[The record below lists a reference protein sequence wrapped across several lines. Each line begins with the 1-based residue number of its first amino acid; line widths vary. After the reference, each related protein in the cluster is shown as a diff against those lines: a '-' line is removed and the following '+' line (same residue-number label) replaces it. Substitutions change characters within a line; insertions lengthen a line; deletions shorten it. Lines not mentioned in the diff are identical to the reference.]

1 MLFLMILATSP
12 GVLPSPASIVRNP
25 STPSFLPTLSSGLGG
40 ALHWLDS
47 NQSSSGSYGDYR
59 EHWAA
64 AAAYALWLNNSNAAN
79 AALSY
84 SYLAK
89 QMSDPSSWF
98 WGAYGEAD
106 VPGLVLYSIAS
117 SSNLGLVNPR
127 SVAAELLQF
136 QKSTGGFAG
145 YYDLDRGQTVTSSV
159 DTDMA
164 LLGLLSSNLC
174 CRHGGHHQLVP
185 VQLIPAQNRTRA
197 IQYLLTLQNTDGSFN
212 LTSTRSYDPIYSL
225 GPDPVSITALTLLA
239 LKSYGFTIDQA
250 PISNGL
256 RFLSEAVLASSCEN
270 GHVYSTAVST
280 LVFNA
285 FDQPYESAAST
296 VYILSQENRDGG
308 FSDSSR
314 SSYPRSDALDTGW
327 AAIALEPQST
337 GEARIPSPTNC
348 LPVAVFSFSPQP
360 STVGVSVQ
368 FNASKSYDLDTDQLS
383 FIWTFGDGSSGEGV
397 NPNHTYTEAGNFTIT
412 LTVIDSG
419 TNPGPLSGTKSGTI
433 TIQPST
439 VQKSPGLPISTEALW
454 IILGAIGLVAVIA
467 VAFDVGRR
475 STRRPPAHTA

>member
-1 MLFLMILATSP
+1 LA
-12 GVLPSPASIVRNP
+12 A
-25 STPSFLPTLSSGLGG
+25 
-40 ALHWLDS
+40 
-47 NQSSSGSYGDYR
+47 NQSSSGSFGDYR

-89 QMSDPSSWF
+89 QMSDSSSWF
-98 WGAYGEAD
+98 WGTYGEAD
-106 VPGLVLYSIAS
+106 IPGFVLYSLAS

-127 SVAAELLQF
+127 GVAAELLQF

-145 YYDLDRGQTVTSSV
+145 YYELDQGQTVTSSV

-174 CRHGGHHQLVP
+174 CRHGGHHQLLP

-197 IQYLLTLQNTDGSFN
+197 IQYLLNLQNPDGSFN

-256 RFLSEAVLASSCEN
+256 KFLSEAVLANSCRN
-270 GHVYSTAVST
+270 GQVYSTTVST
-280 LVFNA
+280 LVFKA
-285 FDQPYESAAST
+285 FDQPYEWAAST
-296 VYILSQENRDGG
+296 VYILSQQNSDGG

-314 SSYPRSDALDTGW
+314 SSYPQSDALDTGW
-327 AAIALEPQST
+327 AAIALEAQST
-337 GEARIPSPTNC
+337 GEARIPSLTNC
-348 LPVAVFSFSPQP
+348 PPVAAFSFSPQP
-360 STVGVSVQ
+360 STVGVAVQ
-368 FNASKSYDLDTDQLS
+368 FNASKSYGLDTDQLS

-397 NPNHTYTEAGNFTIT
+397 NPSHTYTEAGNFTVT

-419 TNPGPLSGTKSGTI
+419 TNPGPLSGTKSETI
-433 TIQPST
+433 TIQGST
-439 VQKSPGLPISTEALW
+439 VQKSPSLPISTAALW

-475 STRRPPAHTA
+475 SSRRPLTHTA

>member
-1 MLFLMILATSP
+1 
-12 GVLPSPASIVRNP
+12 
-25 STPSFLPTLSSGLGG
+25 
-40 ALHWLDS
+40 
-47 NQSSSGSYGDYR
+47 
-59 EHWAA
+59 
-64 AAAYALWLNNSNAAN
+64 
-79 AALSY
+79 
-84 SYLAK
+84 
-89 QMSDPSSWF
+89 MSDSSSWF

-106 VPGLVLYSIAS
+106 VPGFVLYSIAS
-117 SSNLGLVNPR
+117 SSNLGLVNPKG
-127 SVAAELLQF
+127 VATELLEF
-136 QKSTGGFAG
+136 QRPTGGFAG
-145 YYDLDRGQTVTSSV
+145 YYDLDQGQTVTSSV

-174 CRHGGHHQLVP
+174 CRHSGHHQLVP

-197 IQYLLTLQNTDGSFN
+197 IQYLLTLQNPDGSFN

-225 GPDPVSITALTLLA
+225 GPDPVSITALTLLV

-256 RFLSEAVLASSCEN
+256 KFLSEAVLANSCRN
-270 GHVYSTAVST
+270 GHAYSTTVST
-280 LVFNA
+280 LVFKA
-285 FDQPYESAAST
+285 FDQPYEWAAST
-296 VYILSQENRDGG
+296 VYILSQQNSDGG

-314 SSYPRSDALDTGW
+314 SSYPQSDALDTGW
-327 AAIALEPQST
+327 AAIALEAQST
-337 GEARIPSPTNC
+337 GEARIPSLPNC
-348 LPVAVFSFSPQP
+348 PPVAAFSFSPQP

-368 FNASKSYDLDTDQLS
+368 FNASKSYDLDADQLS

-397 NPNHTYTEAGNFTIT
+397 NPGHTYIEAGNFTVT

-419 TNPGPLSGTKSGTI
+419 TNPGPLSGTKSGII

-439 VQKSPGLPISTEALW
+439 VQKSPGLPISTAALW

-475 STRRPPAHTA
+475 SARRPIAPTPASR

>member
-1 MLFLMILATSP
+1 MVLVTSTII
-12 GVLPSPASIVRNP
+12 VPSPSNIVRNP
-25 STPSFLPTLSSGLGG
+25 STTSFLRTLSSGLDG
-40 ALHWLDS
+40 ALQWLVANQNS
-47 NQSSSGSYGDYR
+47 NGSYGAFE
-59 EHWAA
+59 EHLAA
-64 AAAYALWLNNSNAAN
+64 SAAYALWLNDSNSAN

-84 SYLAK
+84 SYLSK
-89 QMSDPSSWF
+89 QMSDSSSWF

-106 VPGLVLYSIAS
+106 VPGFMLYSIAS

-127 SVAAELLQF
+127 DVAAELLQF

-197 IQYLLTLQNTDGSFN
+197 IQYLLTLQNPDGSFN

-239 LKSYGFTIDQA
+239 LKSSGFTIDQA

-270 GHVYSTAVST
+270 GQVYSTAVST
-280 LVFNA
+280 LVFKA

-296 VYILSQENRDGG
+296 VYILSQQNSDGG

-314 SSYPRSDALDTGW
+314 SSYPESDALDSGW
-327 AAIALEPQST
+327 AAIALEAQST

-348 LPVAVFSFSPQP
+348 PPVAAFSFTPQP
-360 STVGVSVQ
+360 STVGVAVQ

-383 FIWTFGDGSSGEGV
+383 FIWTFGDGSSGEGA
-397 NPNHTYTEAGNFTIT
+397 NPSHTYTEAGNFTVT
-412 LTVIDSG
+412 LTVMDSG
-419 TNPGPLSGTKSGTI
+419 TNPGPLSVTKSEAI
-433 TIQPST
+433 TIQGST
-439 VQKSPGLPISTEALW
+439 VQKSPGLPISTAALW

>member
-1 MLFLMILATSP
+1 MVLVTSTII
-12 GVLPSPASIVRNP
+12 VPSPSNIVRNP
-25 STPSFLPTLSSGLGG
+25 STTSFLRTLSSGLDG
-40 ALHWLDS
+40 ALQWLVANQNS
-47 NQSSSGSYGDYR
+47 NGSYGAFE
-59 EHWAA
+59 EHLAA
-64 AAAYALWLNNSNAAN
+64 SAAYALWLNDSNSAN

-84 SYLAK
+84 SYLSK
-89 QMSDPSSWF
+89 QMSDSSSWF

-106 VPGLVLYSIAS
+106 VPGFMLYSIAS

-127 SVAAELLQF
+127 DVAAELLQF

-197 IQYLLTLQNTDGSFN
+197 IQYLLTLQNPDGSFN

-239 LKSYGFTIDQA
+239 LKSSGFTIDHA

-270 GHVYSTAVST
+270 GQVYSTAVST
-280 LVFNA
+280 LVFKA

-296 VYILSQENRDGG
+296 VYILSQQNSDGG

-314 SSYPRSDALDTGW
+314 SSYPESDALDSGW
-327 AAIALEPQST
+327 AAIALEAQST

-348 LPVAVFSFSPQP
+348 PPVAAFSFTPQP
-360 STVGVSVQ
+360 STVGVAVQ

-383 FIWTFGDGSSGEGV
+383 FIWTFGDGSSGEGA
-397 NPNHTYTEAGNFTIT
+397 NPSHTYTEAGNFTVT
-412 LTVIDSG
+412 LTVMDSG
-419 TNPGPLSGTKSGTI
+419 TNPGPLSVTKSEAI
-433 TIQPST
+433 TIQGST
-439 VQKSPGLPISTEALW
+439 VQKSPGLPISTAALW

>member
-1 MLFLMILATSP
+1 MLFLMILTTSS
-12 GVLPSPASIVRNP
+12 GVLPGPASIVRNP
-25 STPSFLPTLSSGLGG
+25 STPSFPPTLSSGLGD
-40 ALHWLDS
+40 ALHWLAS
-47 NQSSSGSYGDYR
+47 NQSSSGGSYGDYR

-64 AAAYALWLNNSNAAN
+64 AAAYALWLNDSKSAN

-89 QMSDPSSWF
+89 QMSEPSSWF

-106 VPGLVLYSIAS
+106 VPGFVLYSLAS

-145 YYDLDRGQTVTSSV
+145 YYDLNQGQTVPSSV

-174 CRHGGHHQLVP
+174 CRHGGHHQLLP

-197 IQYLLTLQNTDGSFN
+197 IQYLLNLQNPDGSFN

-280 LVFNA
+280 LVFKA

-296 VYILSQENRDGG
+296 VYILSQENSDGG

-327 AAIALEPQST
+327 AAIALENQAI

-348 LPVAVFSFSPQP
+348 PPVAAFSFSPQP
-360 STVGVSVQ
+360 STVGVAVQ
-368 FNASKSYDLDTDQLS
+368 FNASTSYDLDTDQLS
-383 FIWTFGDGSSGEGV
+383 FIWTFGDGSSGEGL
-397 NPNHTYTEAGNFTIT
+397 NPSHTYTEAGNFTVI
-412 LTVIDSG
+412 LTVIASG
-419 TNPGPLSGTKSGTI
+419 TNPGPLSGTKSENI
-433 TIQPST
+433 TVQAST
-439 VQKSPGLPISTEALW
+439 VQKSPGLPISTVALW
-454 IILGAIGLVAVIA
+454 IILGAIGLVAVIV

-475 STRRPPAHTA
+475 SARRPTA

>member
-1 MLFLMILATSP
+1 MS
-12 GVLPSPASIVRNP
+12 PSPS
-25 STPSFLPTLSSGLGG
+25 SSLSG
-40 ALHWLDS
+40 ALQWLAE
-47 NQSSSGSYGDYR
+47 NQNSDGSYGAFE
-59 EHWAA
+59 EHIAA
-64 AAAYALWLNNSNAAN
+64 AAAYALWLNNSDSAN

-89 QMSDPSSWF
+89 HMSDSSSWF

-106 VPGLVLYSIAS
+106 VPGFVLYSIAS
-117 SSNLGLVNPR
+117 SSNLGLVNPKG
-127 SVAAELLQF
+127 VATELLEF
-136 QKSTGGFAG
+136 QKPTGGFAG
-145 YYDLDRGQTVTSSV
+145 YYDLDQGQTVTSSV

-174 CRHGGHHQLVP
+174 CRHSGHHQLVP

-197 IQYLLTLQNTDGSFN
+197 IQYLLTLQNPDGSFN

-225 GPDPVSITALTLLA
+225 GPDPVSITALTLLV

-256 RFLSEAVLASSCEN
+256 KFLSEAVLANSCRN
-270 GHVYSTAVST
+270 GHAYSTAVST
-280 LVFNA
+280 LVFKA
-285 FDQPYESAAST
+285 FDQPYEWAAST
-296 VYILSQENRDGG
+296 VYILSQQNSDGG

-314 SSYPRSDALDTGW
+314 SSYPQSDALDTGW
-327 AAIALEPQST
+327 AAIALEAQST
-337 GEARIPSPTNC
+337 GEARIPSLPNC
-348 LPVAVFSFSPQP
+348 PPVAAFSFSPQP

-368 FNASKSYDLDTDQLS
+368 FNASKSYDLDADQLS

-397 NPNHTYTEAGNFTIT
+397 NPSHTYTEAGDFTVT

-419 TNPGPLSGTKSGTI
+419 TNPGPLSGTKSGII

-439 VQKSPGLPISTEALW
+439 VQKSPGLPISTAALW

-475 STRRPPAHTA
+475 SSRRPLTHTA

>member
-64 AAAYALWLNNSNAAN
+64 AAAYALWLNDSKSAN

-117 SSNLGLVNPR
+117 
-127 SVAAELLQF
+127 
-136 QKSTGGFAG
+136 
-145 YYDLDRGQTVTSSV
+145 
-159 DTDMA
+159 
-164 LLGLLSSNLC
+164 
-174 CRHGGHHQLVP
+174 
-185 VQLIPAQNRTRA
+185 
-197 IQYLLTLQNTDGSFN
+197 
-212 LTSTRSYDPIYSL
+212 
-225 GPDPVSITALTLLA
+225 TLLA

-314 SSYPRSDALDTGW
+314 SSYPQSDALDTGW

-397 NPNHTYTEAGNFTIT
+397 NPSHMYTEAGNFTVT

-419 TNPGPLSGTKSGTI
+419 TNPGPLSSTKSGTI

-454 IILGAIGLVAVIA
+454 IILGAIGLVAVIV

>member
-1 MLFLMILATSP
+1 MLFFMILATSP
-12 GVLPSPASIVRNP
+12 GVLPGPASVVRNL
-25 STPSFLPTLSSGLGG
+25 STSSFLPTLSSGLGG
-40 ALHWLDS
+40 ALNWLAS

-64 AAAYALWLNNSNAAN
+64 VAAYALWLNDSNSAD

-89 QMSDPSSWF
+89 QMSDSSSWF

-106 VPGLVLYSIAS
+106 VPGFVLYSIAS

-127 SVAAELLQF
+127 GVAAELLQF

-174 CRHGGHHQLVP
+174 CRHGGHHQLLP
-185 VQLIPAQNRTRA
+185 LQLIPAENRTRA
-197 IQYLLTLQNTDGSFN
+197 IQYLLTLQNPDGSFN

-239 LKSYGFTIDQA
+239 LKSSGFTIDQA
-250 PISNGL
+250 QISNGL
-256 RFLSEAVLASSCEN
+256 RFLSEAVLASSCRN

-280 LVFNA
+280 LVFKA

-296 VYILSQENRDGG
+296 VYILSQQNSDGG

-314 SSYPRSDALDTGW
+314 SSYPQSDALDTGW
-327 AAIALEPQST
+327 AAVALEAQST
-337 GEARIPSPTNC
+337 GEARIPSLTNC
-348 LPVAVFSFSPQP
+348 PPVAAFSF
-360 STVGVSVQ
+360 TVGVAVQ

-397 NPNHTYTEAGNFTIT
+397 NPSHTYTEAGNFTVT

-419 TNPGPLSGTKSGTI
+419 TNPGPLSGTKSETI
-433 TIQPST
+433 TIQGST
-439 VQKSPGLPISTEALW
+439 VQKSPSLPISTAALW

-475 STRRPPAHTA
+475 SSRRPLTHTA

>member
-1 MLFLMILATSP
+1 MVLVTSTII
-12 GVLPSPASIVRNP
+12 VPSPSNIVRNP
-25 STPSFLPTLSSGLGG
+25 STTSFLRTLSSGLDG
-40 ALHWLDS
+40 ALQWLVANQNS
-47 NQSSSGSYGDYR
+47 NGSYGAFE
-59 EHWAA
+59 EHLAA
-64 AAAYALWLNNSNAAN
+64 SAAYALWLNDSNSAN

-84 SYLAK
+84 SYLSK
-89 QMSDPSSWF
+89 QMSDSSSWF

-106 VPGLVLYSIAS
+106 VPGFMLYSIAS

-127 SVAAELLQF
+127 DFAAELLQF

-197 IQYLLTLQNTDGSFN
+197 IQYLLTLQNPDGSFN

-239 LKSYGFTIDQA
+239 LKSSGFTIDQA

-270 GHVYSTAVST
+270 GQVYSTAVST
-280 LVFNA
+280 LVFKA

-296 VYILSQENRDGG
+296 VYILSQQNSDGG

-314 SSYPRSDALDTGW
+314 SSYPESDALDSGW
-327 AAIALEPQST
+327 AAIALEAQST

-348 LPVAVFSFSPQP
+348 PPVAAFSFTPQP
-360 STVGVSVQ
+360 STVGVAVQ

-383 FIWTFGDGSSGEGV
+383 FIWTFGDGSSGEGA
-397 NPNHTYTEAGNFTIT
+397 NPSHTYTEAGNFTVT
-412 LTVIDSG
+412 LTVMDSG
-419 TNPGPLSGTKSGTI
+419 TNPGPLSVTKSEAI
-433 TIQPST
+433 TIQGST
-439 VQKSPGLPISTEALW
+439 VQKSPGLPISTAALW